1 MTRIGIISDTHG
13 HIHPKIYEF
22 FAAVDE
28 IWHAGDIG
36 NIKTADI
43 LAEFKPLR
51 AVYGNIDGQDVR
63 SSYPLVQLFIKEEVK
78 ILMTHIG
85 GTAGQYTSEV
95 KKLIQKECPQ
105 IFVCGHSHIL
115 KIKYQTKE
123 KLLHLNPGAA
133 GISGFHQVITML
145 RFEIDG
151 KEIKNMEI
159 MELPRSSRI
168 ID

>member
-13 HIHPKIYEF
+13 HIHPKLYDF
-22 FAAVDE
+22 FATVDE

-36 NIKTADI
+36 NIKTADF
-43 LAEFKPLR
+43 LSKFKPLL

-63 SSYPLVQLFIKEEVK
+63 SSFPLIQLFKKEEVK

-85 GTAGQYTSEV
+85 GAAGQYTAEV

-105 IFVCGHSHIL
+105 IFICGHSHIL

-133 GISGFHQVITML
+133 GISG
-145 RFEIDG
+145 
-151 KEIKNMEI
+151 
-159 MELPRSSRI
+159 
-168 ID
+168 

>member
-13 HIHPKIYEF
+13 HIHPKLYDF
-22 FAAVDE
+22 FATVDE

-36 NIKTADI
+36 NIKTADF
-43 LAEFKPLR
+43 LSKFKPLR

-63 SSYPLVQLFIKEEVK
+63 SSYPLIQLFKKEEVK

-85 GTAGQYTSEV
+85 GTAGQYTAEV

-115 KIKYQTKE
+115 KIMYDKKYQM
-123 KLLHLNPGAA
+123 LYMNPGST
-133 GISGFHQVITML
+133 GNYGMHKVKTLL
-145 RFEIDG
+145 RFTID
-151 KEIKNMEI
+151 KTEIKDLEVIEI
-159 MELPRSSRI
+159 GKL
-168 ID
+168 